1 MTEIKRILE
10 DSPCT
15 CANRNQFF
23 ISTPYFYSLS
33 TIRKVFS
40 TSRCN
45 PLVNIWFHPDTYP
58 YLNEHFF
65 LKTKLAARYGEP
77 DIVTAHWKIWDAFP
91 KVLDSYNAA
100 GYCTGT
106 YGNVSSV
113 LDK

>member
-23 ISTPYFYSLS
+23 ISTPYFYSLN
-33 TIRKVFS
+33 TIRKVFA

-45 PLVNIWFHPDTYP
+45 PLVNIWFHPDTYS